1 VLGLTGVLV
10 ALVVLTIILAGV
22 FLVRPSFTAGATGK
36 ILAFIGLCVLPTL
49 CIGTGMSFH
58 MERSKQTAYCISCH
72 SMVTHGQSLYVL
84 NPSYIP
90 AQHFQNHLVQPNQA
104 CYTCH
109 TDYTMYGPLKDKLKG
124 LRYVYMEYVSSPP
137 KTIHL
142 DGTYNNSQCLHCHAG
157 TRDFEAN
164 LNHMAPMGSL
174 VTNQI
179 SCISG
184 GCHSTIH
191 NASEVANL
199 KMWKEGTAPAPV
211 EAEAAPAPAEPAAAS
226 GSSKAPAGNS
236 AGNATSARGK
246 SIFESQHCAA
256 CHGDAG
262 VGASGPALT
271 HTSSRYPPAKLTAVL
286 KTPTA
291 QMKAAGMTPLSV
303 NAADMKALVS
313 YVDGLGGTSAAS
325 AAKPP
330 AAGSSSPASAKV
342 KPGAKSEPPKA
353 ASAAT
358 PPASASPSAAPAAP
372 SKAPAGKSAS
382 DASAAHGK
390 SIFESQHCAACHG
403 EAGAGGSG
411 PALTHTSAQ
420 YAPAQL
426 TAVLKTPTPKMKA
439 AGMAPVSVN
448 AADMKALVS
457 YVDGLGKTSAAP
469 AATAPAAASTS
480 PAPAAAGT
488 AATAP
493 AAASTSPAP
502 AAAGTPASAAPS
514 KAPAGNSASDAATAH
529 GKNIFESQHCAAC
542 HGEAGGG
549 ASGPALTHTSAQ
561 YPPAQLTAV
570 LKAPTAKMKAAGM
583 TPLTVNAADMEA
595 LVSYVDGLGKT
606 SAASAATAAP
616 SNAPAGNS
624 ASDAAAAQGK
634 SIFKSH
640 GCAACHGEAGGGA
653 SGPALTHIQYSPAQL
668 TAVLKA
674 PTAPMRA
681 AGMAPVPVDAA
692 DMEALVSYVTSLKG
706 TSAAPAGPVTATTP
720 SKPAPKKK
728 GALHRLFAPGAGP
741 VF

>member
-1 VLGLTGVLV
+1 MFGLTGVLV
-10 ALVVLTIILAGV
+10 ALVVLTIVLAGV
-22 FLVRPSFTAGATGK
+22 FLVRPSFTAGTTGK
-36 ILAFIGLCVLPTL
+36 ILAFIGLCALPTL
-49 CIGTGMSFH
+49 CIATGMSFH

-84 NPSYIP
+84 NTSYIP
-90 AQHFQNHLVQPNQA
+90 AQHFQNHLVPPTEA

-164 LNHMAPMGSL
+164 LNRMGPMASL
-174 VTNQI
+174 VSNQV
-179 SCISG
+179 SCISS

-199 KMWKEGTAPAPV
+199 KMWKEGSAPAPAD
-211 EAEAAPAPAEPAAAS
+211 AEAAPSPAEPAAAS
-226 GSSKAPAGNS
+226 GSSKAPTGNS

-262 VGASGPALT
+262 AGGSGPALT
-271 HTSSRYPPAKLTAVL
+271 DVSTRYPPAKLTAVL
-286 KTPTA
+286 TTPTA
-291 QMKAAGMTPLSV
+291 QMKAAGMVPVTV

-313 YVDGLGGTSAAS
+313 YVDGLGGKSSAS
-325 AAKPP
+325 AATSA

-358 PPASASPSAAPAAP
+358 PPASASPSAATAATSKPPAGNSASDATAAHGKSIFESQHCAACHGDAGVGGSGPALTHTSAQYPPAQLTAVLKAPTAQMKAAGMTPLTVNAADMKALVSYVDGLGGKSAAPAATAPATASTPSAPAAAGTATAPAAASASPAPAAAGTAAPAAP
-372 SKAPAGKSAS
+372 SKAPAGNSAS
-382 DASAAHGK
+382 DAAAAHGK

-420 YAPAQL
+420 Y
-426 TAVLKTPTPKMKA
+426 
-439 AGMAPVSVN
+439 
-448 AADMKALVS
+448 
-457 YVDGLGKTSAAP
+457 
-469 AATAPAAASTS
+469 
-480 PAPAAAGT
+480 
-488 AATAP
+488 
-493 AAASTSPAP
+493 
-502 AAAGTPASAAPS
+502 
-514 KAPAGNSASDAATAH
+514 
-529 GKNIFESQHCAAC
+529 
-542 HGEAGGG
+542 
-549 ASGPALTHTSAQ
+549 
-561 YPPAQLTAV
+561 PPAQLAAV
-570 LKAPTAKMKAAGM
+570 LKAPTASMKAAGM

-606 SAASAATAAP
+606 SSASAPT
-616 SNAPAGNS
+616 
-624 ASDAAAAQGK
+624 AAAAASSSPAPVAQGK
-634 SIFKSH
+634 TIFKSH

-653 SGPALTHIQYSPAQL
+653 SGPSLTHIQYSPAQL

-720 SKPAPKKK
+720 SKPEAKKK
-728 GALHRLFAPGAGP
+728 GVLHRLFSPGEGP
-741 VF
+741 VL